1 MIKNFIILSFIGKD
15 NKIGLKIN
23 KEFYVHSFEKKI
35 ENDQLVCN
43 ILNFLKKYKIN
54 IDANFSIIVNN
65 GPGSFSSLRTSLA
78 IAKGIKISKNV
89 NIYGYKNTDLGAF
102 DPTNID
108 LLIKKNLIRKNLIKP
123 IYLS

>member
-35 ENDQLVCN
+35 DNDQLVSN

-89 NIYGYKNTDLGAF
+89 NIYGYKNKDLGAF

>member
-35 ENDQLVCN
+35 DNDQLVLN

-89 NIYGYKNTDLGAF
+89 NIYGYKNTDLAAF

>member
-35 ENDQLVCN
+35 DNDQLVLN

-54 IDANFSIIVNN
+54 IDANFSMIVNN

-89 NIYGYKNTDLGAF
+89 NIYGYKNTDLATF

-108 LLIKKNLIRKNLIKP
+108 LLIKKNLLRKNLIKP

>member
-35 ENDQLVCN
+35 DNDQLVCN

-89 NIYGYKNTDLGAF
+89 NMYGYKNTDLGAF

>member
-35 ENDQLVCN
+35 DNDQLVSN

-65 GPGSFSSLRTSLA
+65 GPGSLSSLRTSLA

-89 NIYGYKNTDLGAF
+89 NIYGYKNKDLGAF

>member
-35 ENDQLVCN
+35 DNDQLVCN

>member
-35 ENDQLVCN
+35 DNDQLVLN

-54 IDANFSIIVNN
+54 IDANFSMIVNN

-89 NIYGYKNTDLGAF
+89 NIYGYKNTDLDAF
-102 DPTNID
+102 DPNNID

>member
-35 ENDQLVCN
+35 DNDQLVLN

-89 NIYGYKNTDLGAF
+89 NIYGYKNTDLDAF
-102 DPTNID
+102 DPNNID

>member
-1 MIKNFIILSFIGKD
+1 M
-15 NKIGLKIN
+15 
-23 KEFYVHSFEKKI
+23 
-35 ENDQLVCN
+35 
-43 ILNFLKKYKIN
+43 
-54 IDANFSIIVNN
+54 IVNN

-89 NIYGYKNTDLGAF
+89 NIYGYKNTDLAAF

-123 IYLS
+123 IYKLDYFYELN

>member
-35 ENDQLVCN
+35 DNDQLVLN

-89 NIYGYKNTDLGAF
+89 NIYGYKNTDLATF

-108 LLIKKNLIRKNLIKP
+108 LLIKKNLLRKNLIKP

>member
-35 ENDQLVCN
+35 DNDQLVLN

-54 IDANFSIIVNN
+54 IDANFSMIVNN

-89 NIYGYKNTDLGAF
+89 NIYGYKNTDLAAF

-108 LLIKKNLIRKNLIKP
+108 HLIKKNLIRKNLKKP
-123 IYLS
+123 RYLS

>member
-35 ENDQLVCN
+35 DNDQLVCN

-78 IAKGIKISKNV
+78 LAKGIKISKNV

>member
-15 NKIGLKIN
+15 NKIGLRIN

-35 ENDQLVCN
+35 DNDLLVLN

-54 IDANFSIIVNN
+54 INADLSIIVNN

-78 IAKGIKISKNV
+78 VAKGIKISKNV
-89 NIYGYKNTDLGAF
+89 NIYGYKNSDLEVF